1 MKKSELESL
10 RHARLHVPAE
20 APAALGDN
28 RSRFQNAENGRWRS
42 PKTDDGDHRK
52 RTMAITENGDG
63 DRWSD
68 QSLSG
73 SA

>member
-1 MKKSELESL
+1 MSNFS
-10 RHARLHVPAE
+10 
-20 APAALGDN
+20 
-28 RSRFQNAENGRWRS
+28 AENGRWRS